1 MACANKG
8 KATLNLEPLFNPQSI
23 AIIGCSQDPK
33 RLSGLPLH
41 YMQKHKYG
49 GKIYPV
55 NPKYQEIAGLKC
67 YPSIS
72 AVPQPVDVALMLI
85 PAAAIAG
92 VLAECI
98 AAGTK
103 AAIIISSGFAELGP
117 QGRAAQEQIA
127 ALALEA
133 NMPVLGPNCQGV
145 INLVKGIPLSF
156 TSALDAPSL
165 RTGGLALVSQSGAVG
180 SFTLAAAHEAG
191 IGFSYWATTGNEASL
206 NAETVAQYLLR
217 QDDVSG
223 VLLYLEEAKD
233 PQGLAAAGQLAREVG
248 KPLIGLKVGRYGAGK
263 RAAMSHT
270 GSLAGSDEEYTAAFK
285 KAGIVRAAH
294 IEEMFDLGLVL
305 SDAIKPRGKRVAIVT
320 ITGGGGILAADRC
333 EEVGLEVPLL
343 DAETQAQLKKIVP
356 PFGAVANPVDVTAE
370 LIASPGLLKETL
382 KIIIASP
389 SVDSIIIFLGMQER
403 IGTSLAEDIAAMAKV
418 AKAAG
423 KPILVSWMAP
433 PQGAVEVLR
442 AARVPLIFD
451 VVRTINALSHL
462 LVKPEKEAERWPST
476 DPWGG
481 KGPFAKKEL
490 RSLLLKLSGATDG
503 EKERLTLTEAAGKEF
518 FARLGLPVPRGQV
531 ARTAAEALK
540 IAEKIGY
547 PLVAKVDSPD
557 ILHKSDAGAVRLNL
571 QSAPDVERAFG
582 EIMANSRSY
591 APDARVNGVLLEE
604 MVAGDPLQTIVG
616 LKWSEKFG
624 SLIMFGTGGIFVEL
638 LKDFSLHLAPVTQA
652 QALGMVEEL
661 TTAKLFTGFRGSA
674 PRDLQALAQ
683 TIVTIS
689 HVGAALGQDLLEL
702 DINPLFVLPEGEG
715 VVVGD
720 ALIVLR
726 GK

>member
-1 MACANKG
+1 MPKPWPNICCGRMMSACA
-8 KATLNLEPLFNPQSI
+8 PLP
-23 AIIGCSQDPK
+23 GRSQ
-33 RLSGLPLH
+33 
-41 YMQKHKYG
+41 
-49 GKIYPV
+49 
-55 NPKYQEIAGLKC
+55 
-67 YPSIS
+67 
-72 AVPQPVDVALMLI
+72 
-85 PAAAIAG
+85 
-92 VLAECI
+92 
-98 AAGTK
+98 
-103 AAIIISSGFAELGP
+103 
-117 QGRAAQEQIA
+117 
-127 ALALEA
+127 
-133 NMPVLGPNCQGV
+133 
-145 INLVKGIPLSF
+145 
-156 TSALDAPSL
+156 
-165 RTGGLALVSQSGAVG
+165 
-180 SFTLAAAHEAG
+180 
-191 IGFSYWATTGNEASL
+191 
-206 NAETVAQYLLR
+206 
-217 QDDVSG
+217 
-223 VLLYLEEAKD
+223 D
-233 PQGLAAAGQLAREVG
+233 PQGLAAAGQLAGGG
-248 KPLIGLKVGRYGAGK
+248 KTPHRPQGGPLWGWEAGCHVPH
-263 RAAMSHT
+263 RLS
-270 GSLAGSDEEYTAAFK
+270 GGSDEEYTAAFK

-503 EKERLTLTEAAGKEF
+503 EKERLTLTEAAG
-518 FARLGLPVPRGQV
+518 RNSLPAWACPFPGSQV

-540 IAEKIGY
+540 IASKNRLPPCGQGGF
-547 PLVAKVDSPD
+547 PD

-591 APDARVNGVLLEE
+591 APDGQRRPAGE
-604 MVAGDPLQTIVG
+604 MVAGDPLR
-616 LKWSEKFG
+616 
-624 SLIMFGTGGIFVEL
+624 
-638 LKDFSLHLAPVTQA
+638 P
-652 QALGMVEEL
+652 
-661 TTAKLFTGFRGSA
+661 
-674 PRDLQALAQ
+674 
-683 TIVTIS
+683 
-689 HVGAALGQDLLEL
+689 
-702 DINPLFVLPEGEG
+702 
-715 VVVGD
+715 
-720 ALIVLR
+720 
-726 GK
+726 